1 MALKDF
7 ALAADGDLY
16 LNRNG
21 DAEIIGSIRQ
31 ALQIKLKWF
40 LGEWVF
46 NPDLGVPYFED
57 ILIKNPN
64 QAIIEKDIREQ
75 ILSVEGVTGIDSLS
89 LSWDRQTR
97 NLSCKFIAQTTEGE
111 IESEVSFNARSRSN

>member
-21 DAEIIGSIRQ
+21 DVEIIGSIRQ

-97 NLSCKFIAQTTEGE
+97 NLSCKFIAQTLSL
-111 IESEVSFNARSRSN
+111 IHISEPTRRS

>member
-21 DAEIIGSIRQ
+21 DVEIIGSIRQ

-46 NPDLGVPYFED
+46 NPNLGVPYFED

-89 LSWDRQTR
+89 LSLDRQSR
-97 NLSCKFIAQTTEGE
+97 NLICKFIAQTTEGE
-111 IESEVSFNARSRSN
+111 IESEVSFNGRSRSN

>member
-21 DAEIIGSIRQ
+21 DVEIIGSIRQ

-97 NLSCKFIAQTTEGE
+97 NLSCKFITQTTEGE

>member
-21 DAEIIGSIRQ
+21 DVEIIGSIRQ

-89 LSWDRQTR
+89 LSLDRQSR
-97 NLSCKFIAQTTEGE
+97 NLICKFIAQTTEGE
-111 IESEVSFNARSRSN
+111 IESEVSFNGRSRSN

>member
-21 DAEIIGSIRQ
+21 DVEIIGSIRQ

-97 NLSCKFIAQTTEGE
+97 NLSCKFIVQTTEGE